1 MATQLTA
8 TQLTR
13 RSLLGFGLAGIATG
27 VLAGCTTDST
37 STSKSSS
44 TDAFSGKT
52 KGAMKKLGVN
62 EQFKATVPLT
72 FSLLFQDNPAYPQKS
87 SWELWKDIP
96 KKTNVTFNPTIVPY
110 ADYQEKRSLLINSGN
125 APTIIAKTYAG
136 EEAQFVGGGAIL
148 PASDYT
154 DKMPNFT
161 DKVKKWKLEPE
172 LATLR
177 QADGKFYE
185 FPGLHQSLFLD
196 YTLAA
201 RRDVL
206 EADGLDVPGTW
217 DEFRT
222 VLKKLK
228 QKHPEVQFPFSDR
241 FKGASTLN
249 LAATTYGTMAGPNW
263 GIGNGLAFDTKSK
276 KFSFTP
282 ASKHFKEMLK
292 YFNSLISEGL
302 MDPESFTQTDDQ
314 AQAKFVTGKS
324 LFINTNVQTLALYR
338 QSMDQTLGAG
348 KYKISKIPVPA
359 GPLGKVVGG
368 SRLENGIMLSSDAAK
383 QPSFEALI
391 QFVDWLW
398 YSDDAQEFLKFG
410 IKGETYTKQG
420 DKFVLEP
427 GYSLKAYG
435 YNPPGAHTDIRL
447 DMGFSCGNFMYGGT
461 TAIVDATMDDEEL
474 AWQKVMSSYKQ
485 QPPAPGVPYTQVQ
498 RQQATLKQTALID
511 TANTATLNFILGKQ
525 SFNDWNSYIGSLKE
539 KGMQTYVDNANR
551 YYDQVQKK
559 LS

>member
-1 MATQLTA
+1 MA

-13 RSLLGFGLAGIATG
+13 RSLLAFGLSGVAAG
-27 VLAGCTTDST
+27 VLAGCTTDSK
-37 STSKSSS
+37 STSNSK
-44 TDAFSGKT
+44 DAFSGKT

-72 FSLLFQDNPAYPQKS
+72 FSLLFQDNPAYPQKN
-87 SWELWKDIP
+87 SWELWKDITD
-96 KKTNVTFNPTIVPY
+96 KTNVTFDKTIVPY

-125 APTIIAKTYAG
+125 APTIIAKTYPG

-148 PASDYT
+148 AASDYT
-154 DKMPNFT
+154 DNMPNFS
-161 DKVKKWKLEPE
+161 DKVKKWNLEPD

-177 QADGKFYE
+177 QADGKYYL
-185 FPGLHQSLFLD
+185 FPGLHPTLFLD

-201 RRDVL
+201 RTDVL
-206 EADGLDVPGTW
+206 EADGIDTPGTW
-217 DEFRT
+217 DELRT

-249 LAATTYGTMAGPNW
+249 LAATTYGTMAGENW

-276 KFSFTP
+276 KFSFAP
-282 ASKHFKEMLK
+282 ASNQFKELLK
-292 YFNSLISEGL
+292 YFNSLVSEGL
-302 MDPESFTQTDDQ
+302 MDPESFTQSDDQ

-324 LFINTNVQTLALYR
+324 LFINTNAQTLQLYR

-348 KYKISKIPVPA
+348 KYKIAKSPVPG

-383 QPSFEALI
+383 HPDFEALI

-398 YSDDAQEFLKFG
+398 YSDDAQEFLKWG
-410 IKGETYTKQG
+410 IKGKTHTVQIVKY
-420 DKFVLEP
+420 VLEP

-435 YNPPGAHTDIRL
+435 FSPPDAHTDIRL

-461 TAIVDATMDDEEL
+461 TKIVDSTMDDEEL
-474 AWQKVMSSYKQ
+474 AWQKKMSSYKQ
-485 QPPAPGVPYTQVQ
+485 VPPAPGVPYTQVQ

-525 SFNDWNSYIGSLKE
+525 SFDQWGGYINSLKE

>member
-1 MATQLTA
+1 MATQLRS

-13 RSLLGFGLAGIATG
+13 RSLLAFGLAGVATG
-27 VLAGCTTDST
+27 VLAGCTSDN
-37 STSKSSS
+37 SKAK
-44 TDAFSGKT
+44 DAFSGKS

-72 FSLLFQDNPAYPQKS
+72 FSLLFQDNPAYPQKN

-96 KKTNVTFNPTIVPY
+96 KKSNVTFDKTVVPY

-125 APTIIAKTYAG
+125 APTIIAKTYPG
-136 EEAQFVGGGAIL
+136 EESQFVGGGAIIA
-148 PASDYT
+148 ASDYT
-154 DKMPNFT
+154 DMMPNFT

-172 LATLR
+172 LETLR
-177 QADGKFYE
+177 QADGKFYL
-185 FPGLHQSLFLD
+185 FPGLHETLSLD

-201 RRDVL
+201 RTDVL
-206 EADGLDVPGTW
+206 KADGLEEPASW

-222 VLKKLK
+222 ALKKLK
-228 QKHPEVQFPFSDR
+228 QNHPEVQYPFSDR
-241 FKGASTLN
+241 FNGNSTLN
-249 LAATTYGTMAGPNW
+249 IAAVSFGTMAGW
-263 GIGNGLAFDTKSK
+263 GIGNGLKFDDKTK
-276 KFSFTP
+276 KFSFSP
-282 ASKHFKEMLK
+282 ASKQFKDLLK
-292 YFNSLISEGL
+292 YFNSLVSEGL
-302 MDPESFTQTDDQ
+302 MDPESFTQSDEQ

-324 LFINTNVQTLALYR
+324 LFINTNYQTLQLYR

-348 KYKISKIPVPA
+348 KYATSKIPVPA

-368 SRLENGIMLSSDAAK
+368 SRLENGIMISSDAVK
-383 QPSFEALI
+383 KPTFEALI

-398 YSDDAQEFLKFG
+398 YADDAEEFVKWG
-410 IKGETYTKQG
+410 IEGETYTKQNG
-420 DKFVLEP
+420 KYVLEP

-435 YNPPGAHTDIRL
+435 FNPPGAHTDIRT
-447 DMGFSCGNFMYGGT
+447 DMGFSCGNFAYGGT
-461 TAIVDATMDDEEL
+461 TQLVNSTMNDEEL
-474 AWQKVMSSYKQ
+474 AWQKKMSSYKQ
-485 QPPAPGVPYTQVQ
+485 LPPAPGVPYTQVQ

-525 SFNDWNSYIGSLKE
+525 SFNDWDSYISSLKE
-539 KGMQTYVDNANR
+539 KGMQTYVDNANK

>member
-1 MATQLTA
+1 MA

-13 RSLLGFGLAGIATG
+13 RSLLAFGLTGVAAG
-27 VLAGCTTDST
+27 VLAGCTTDS
-37 STSKSSS
+37 STTSSS
-44 TDAFSGKT
+44 KDAFSGKT
-52 KGAMKKLGVN
+52 KGAMKSLGVN

-72 FSLLFQDNPAYPQKS
+72 VSLLFQDNPAYPQKN

-96 KKTNVTFNPTIVPY
+96 KKTNVTFDKTVVPY

-125 APTIIAKTYAG
+125 APTIIAKTYPG

-148 PASDYT
+148 AASDYT
-154 DKMPNFT
+154 DKMPNFS
-161 DKVKKWKLEPE
+161 DKVKKWNLEPD

-177 QADGKFYE
+177 QADGKFYL
-185 FPGLHQSLFLD
+185 FPGLHQTLALD

-201 RRDVL
+201 RTDVL
-206 EADGLDVPGTW
+206 EADGLDIPGTW
-217 DEFRT
+217 DELRT

-249 LAATTYGTMAGPNW
+249 LAATAYGTMAGENW
-263 GIGNGLAFDTKSK
+263 GIGNGLEFDTKSK
-276 KFSFTP
+276 KFSFSP
-282 ASKHFKEMLK
+282 ASKQFKELLK
-292 YFNSLISEGL
+292 YFNSLVSEGL
-302 MDPESFTQTDDQ
+302 MDPESFTQSDDQ

-324 LFINTNVQTLALYR
+324 LFINTNYQTLQLYR

-348 KYKISKIPVPA
+348 KYKTAKIPVPG

-383 QPSFEALI
+383 QPDFEALI

-398 YSDDAQEFLKFG
+398 YSDDAQAFVKWG
-410 IKGETYTKQG
+410 IKGETYTIKDG
-420 DKFVLEP
+420 KYVLEP

-435 YNPPGAHTDIRL
+435 FNPPGAHTDIRL
-447 DMGFSCGNFMYGGT
+447 DMGFSCGNFTYGGT
-461 TAIVDATMDDEEL
+461 TKIVDSTMNDEEL
-474 AWQKVMSSYKQ
+474 AWQKVMAKYKQ
-485 QPPAPGVPYTQVQ
+485 LPPAPGVPYTQVQ

-525 SFNDWNSYIGSLKE
+525 SFNDWDSYINSLKE
-539 KGMQTYVDNANR
+539 KGMQTYVDNANK
-551 YYDQVQKK
+551 YYEQVQKK